1 MLDSLKNL
9 GNIGQLMARA
19 GEMREKMQQMQ
30 DSMGQKLVTG
40 ESGAGMVTATVNGRL
55 ELVKLKIERERLGPT
70 DAQGKTHFS
79 QADIEMLE
87 DLICAAVRSAQNKAA
102 ELMKDEMAK
111 MAGDMGLP
119 PGMLPGA

>member
-19 GEMREKMQQMQ
+19 GEMRAKMEAMQ
-30 DSMGQKLVTG
+30 DELGKKLVTG
-40 ESGAGMVTATVNGRL
+40 DAGAGMVTATVNGRL
-55 ELVKLKIERERLGPT
+55 ELVKLHVDRERLRPA
-70 DAQGKTHFS
+70 DAEGKTPLSGDDF
-79 QADIEMLE
+79 EMLE
-87 DLICAAVRSAQNKAA
+87 DLIRAAVRAAQTKAA
-102 ELMKDEMAK
+102 EIMQAEMGK